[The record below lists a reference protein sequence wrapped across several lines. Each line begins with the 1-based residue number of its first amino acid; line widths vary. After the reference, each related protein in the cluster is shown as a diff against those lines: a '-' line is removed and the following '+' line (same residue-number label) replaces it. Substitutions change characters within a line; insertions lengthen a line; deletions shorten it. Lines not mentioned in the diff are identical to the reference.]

1 MLVPHPNRDNCKE
14 PLVLQVGGGSVKL
27 IQAPLRPSGVFK
39 GTEVL
44 VPRTECRLCPWPYS
58 SPLLFSLYPP
68 VSMAHKASSSS
79 LPQAGGWEVLL
90 LPPPQGYFSPPLSH
104 RREGRASG
112 ACSSSFLRSMR
123 DGSKWIPFRTAVL
136 EWLL

>member
-1 MLVPHPNRDNCKE
+1 MPHPNRDNCKE

-27 IQAPLRPSGVFK
+27 IQAPLRLSGVFK

-79 LPQAGGWEVLL
+79 LPQAGRWEVLL
-90 LPPPQGYFSPPLSH
+90 CLPPQICFSPPVSH
-104 RREGRASG
+104 RRKGTASG
-112 ACSSSFLRSMR
+112 ACSTSFLGSMR
-123 DGSKWIPFRTAVL
+123 DGSKWIPFCTAVL
-136 EWLL
+136 DWLM